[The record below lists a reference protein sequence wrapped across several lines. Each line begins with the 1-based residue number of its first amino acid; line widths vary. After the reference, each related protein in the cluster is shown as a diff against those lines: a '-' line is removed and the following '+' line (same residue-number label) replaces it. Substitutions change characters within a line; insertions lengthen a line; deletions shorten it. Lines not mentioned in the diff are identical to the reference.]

1 MRRLLFFH
9 PSNGEVVDFSWRQ
22 PRTWIPAAHRR
33 WSRSMQLRTVVIT
46 VLLSTLALL
55 GTGGFLSQQIAT
67 GLFQERLRQVE
78 SEAYRG
84 LSQVKG
90 TLEAVSSTD
99 RTRTVAFV
107 RDTLR
112 TLESDGAT
120 VQRDFI
126 LQPLPGEGNIYVS
139 AQASGGMTSAVIP
152 EELAT
157 AVRENQG
164 QYWQSIGI
172 PQASG
177 VSPGLAF
184 GTKVALPP
192 GREYALYLVYDLESV
207 QETLNYI
214 HRVLGIAGVLLLIV
228 IGGIAWYVTRQS
240 LQPVA
245 HAAAVSEKLAAGQLE
260 ERMNVH
266 GEDEVA
272 RLAQSFNRMADNLQE
287 QIRQLE
293 TLSHMQ
299 QRFVSDV
306 SHELRTPL
314 TTVRMAAEVL
324 HDAREEFDPINRR
337 SAELLY
343 NQVER
348 FQSLLN
354 DLLEISRFDAGV
366 VDLDSD
372 NWDLKPIVQRAVDM
386 AQIHADR
393 IGAPLRTHYPQGPVV
408 AAMDPRRIERV
419 VRNLVLNAVEHSE
432 GQPIDI
438 FIGDNENAVAVSV
451 RDHGIGL
458 SEEAAS
464 RVFDRFWRADPARA
478 RTTGGSGLGLSIATE
493 DTRLHGG
500 RLEAWGQVGDGSNF
514 LLTLPKSRDIELT
527 DSPLPL
533 IPADAPSL
541 EEEEEVLEELG
552 DGVTDGPNEESLE
565 ATPAEREEN
574 SGTAA
579 SSSSVK
585 VEPTATEQEQRR
597 EG

>member
-1 MRRLLFFH
+1 
-9 PSNGEVVDFSWRQ
+9 
-22 PRTWIPAAHRR
+22 
-33 WSRSMQLRTVVIT
+33 MQLRTVVIT

-55 GTGGFLSQQIAT
+55 GTGVFLSQQIAS
-67 GLFQERLRQVE
+67 GLFQERFRQVE
-78 SEAYRG
+78 SEANRG
-84 LSQVKG
+84 LSQVKS

-99 RTRTVAFV
+99 RTGTVAFV

-112 TLESDGAT
+112 TLEGDGAT

-126 LQPLPGEGNIYVS
+126 LTPLPGEGNIYVS
-139 AQASGGMTSAVIP
+139 AQASGGITSAVVP

-164 QYWQSIGI
+164 QYWQSTAL
-172 PQASG
+172 PTSDG
-177 VSPGLAF
+177 VSPGLVF

-214 HRVLGIAGVLLLIV
+214 HRILWIAGALLLVV
-228 IGGIAWYVTRQS
+228 IGGIGWYVTRQS

-260 ERMNVH
+260 ERMEVH
-266 GEDEVA
+266 GADEVA
-272 RLAQSFNRMADNLQE
+272 RLAQSFNRMADSLQD
-287 QIRQLE
+287 QIQQLE

-324 HDAREEFDPINRR
+324 HDARDEFDPINRR

-372 NWDLKPIVQRAVDM
+372 NWDIKPIVQRAVDM

-393 IGAPLRTHYPQGPVV
+393 IGSELRTHYPQGPIV
-408 AAMDPRRIERV
+408 ASMDPRRIERV

-432 GQPIDI
+432 SKPIDI
-438 FIGDNENAVAVSV
+438 FIGENEHAVAVSV

-458 SEEAAS
+458 AEEAAS

-500 RLEAWGQVGDGSNF
+500 LLQAWGQVGDGSNF
-514 LLTLPKSRDIELT
+514 LLTLPKSKDMVLGE
-527 DSPLPL
+527 SPLPL
-533 IPADAPSL
+533 IPADAPTPEIATLIS
-541 EEEEEVLEELG
+541 
-552 DGVTDGPNEESLE
+552 DLE
-565 ATPAEREEN
+565 AAEAEADPE
-574 SGTAA
+574 TEAA
-579 SSSSVK
+579 SSSLE
-585 VEPTATEQEQRR
+585 EPSTSAIQGAADTAADPRPAQQLTDQEGRSER
-597 EG
+597 

>member
-1 MRRLLFFH
+1 MK
-9 PSNGEVVDFSWRQ
+9 FSWRH
-22 PRTWIPAAHRR
+22 PKTWIPAAHQR
-33 WSRSMQLRTVVIT
+33 WARSMQLRTVVIT

-55 GTGGFLSQQIAT
+55 GTGVFLSQQIAN

-84 LSQVKG
+84 LTQVKS
-90 TLEAVSSTD
+90 TLEAVNSTD
-99 RTRTVAFV
+99 RTGTVAFV

-112 TLESDGAT
+112 TLEGDGAT

-126 LQPLPGEGNIYVS
+126 LTPLPGEGNIYVS
-139 AQASGGMTSAVIP
+139 AQASGGMTSAVLP
-152 EELAT
+152 EQLVT
-157 AVRENQG
+157 AVRENPG

-172 PQASG
+172 PNANG

-192 GREYALYLVYDLESV
+192 GREYGLYLVYDLESV

-214 HRVLGIAGVLLLIV
+214 HRVLGLAGILLLLV

-245 HAAAVSEKLAAGQLE
+245 HAAAVSEKLAAGHLE
-260 ERMNVH
+260 ERMDVY

-287 QIRQLE
+287 QIHQLE
-293 TLSHMQ
+293 SLSHMQ

-393 IGAPLRTHYPQGPVV
+393 IGAELRTHYPQGPVV
-408 AAMDPRRIERV
+408 GSMDPRRIERV

-432 GQPIDI
+432 GKPIDI
-438 FIGDNENAVAVSV
+438 FVSENDTAVAVGV

-458 SEEAAS
+458 TEEAAS

-493 DTRLHGG
+493 DVRLHGG
-500 RLEAWGQVGDGSNF
+500 RLEAWGHVGDGSHF
-514 LLTLPKSRDIELT
+514 VMTLPKSRGEAIEE
-527 DSPLPL
+527 LPIAL
-533 IPADAPSL
+533 IPADAPEL
-541 EEEEEVLEELG
+541 PEVAAE
-552 DGVTDGPNEESLE
+552 PE
-565 ATPAEREEN
+565 AEPPADSAAE
-574 SGTAA
+574 AA
-579 SSSSVK
+579 SSYAKKKSP
-585 VEPTATEQEQRR
+585 EITEEDRR
-597 EG
+597 EN

>member
-1 MRRLLFFH
+1 MK
-9 PSNGEVVDFSWRQ
+9 FSWRH
-22 PRTWIPAAHRR
+22 PRTWIPAAHQR
-33 WSRSMQLRTVVIT
+33 WARSMQLRTVVIT

-55 GTGGFLSQQIAT
+55 GTGVFLSQQIAN

-84 LSQVKG
+84 LTQVKS
-90 TLEAVSSTD
+90 TLEAVNSTD
-99 RTRTVAFV
+99 RTGTVAFV

-112 TLESDGAT
+112 TLEGDGAT

-126 LQPLPGEGNIYVS
+126 LTPLPGEGNIYVS
-139 AQASGGMTSAVIP
+139 AQASGGMTSAVLP
-152 EELAT
+152 EQLVT
-157 AVRENQG
+157 AVRENPG

-172 PQASG
+172 PNANG

-192 GREYALYLVYDLESV
+192 GREYGLYLVYDLESV

-214 HRVLGIAGVLLLIV
+214 HRVLGLAGILLLLV

-245 HAAAVSEKLAAGQLE
+245 HAAAVSEKLAAGHLE
-260 ERMNVH
+260 ERMDVY

-287 QIRQLE
+287 QIHQLE
-293 TLSHMQ
+293 SLSHMQ

-372 NWDLKPIVQRAVDM
+372 NWDLKPIVQRAVDL

-393 IGAPLRTHYPQGPVV
+393 IGAELRTHYPQGPVV
-408 AAMDPRRIERV
+408 GSMDPRRIERV

-432 GQPIDI
+432 GKPIDI
-438 FIGDNENAVAVSV
+438 FVSENDTAVAVGV

-458 SEEAAS
+458 TEEAAS

-493 DTRLHGG
+493 DVRLHGG
-500 RLEAWGQVGDGSNF
+500 RLEAWGHVGDGSHF
-514 LLTLPKSRDIELT
+514 VMTLPKSRGEAIEE
-527 DSPLPL
+527 LPIAL
-533 IPADAPSL
+533 IPADAPEL
-541 EEEEEVLEELG
+541 PEVAAE
-552 DGVTDGPNEESLE
+552 PE
-565 ATPAEREEN
+565 AEPPADSAAE
-574 SGTAA
+574 AA
-579 SSSSVK
+579 SSYAKKKSP
-585 VEPTATEQEQRR
+585 EITEEDRR
-597 EG
+597 EN

>member
-1 MRRLLFFH
+1 MK
-9 PSNGEVVDFSWRQ
+9 FSWRH
-22 PRTWIPAAHRR
+22 PRTWIPAAHQR
-33 WSRSMQLRTVVIT
+33 WARSMQLRTVVIT

-55 GTGGFLSQQIAT
+55 GTGVFLSQQIAN

-84 LSQVKG
+84 LTQVKS
-90 TLEAVSSTD
+90 TLEAVNSTD
-99 RTRTVAFV
+99 RTGTVAFV

-112 TLESDGAT
+112 TLEGDGAT

-126 LQPLPGEGNIYVS
+126 LTPLPGEGNIYVS
-139 AQASGGMTSAVIP
+139 AQASGGMTSAVLP
-152 EELAT
+152 EQLVT
-157 AVRENQG
+157 AVRENPG

-172 PQASG
+172 PNANG

-192 GREYALYLVYDLESV
+192 GREYGLYLVYDLESV

-214 HRVLGIAGVLLLIV
+214 HRVLGLAGILLLLV

-245 HAAAVSEKLAAGQLE
+245 HAAAVSEKLAAGHLE
-260 ERMNVH
+260 ERMDVY

-287 QIRQLE
+287 QIHQLE
-293 TLSHMQ
+293 SLSHMQ

-393 IGAPLRTHYPQGPVV
+393 IGAELRTHYPQGPVV
-408 AAMDPRRIERV
+408 GSMDPRRIERV

-432 GQPIDI
+432 GKPIDI
-438 FIGDNENAVAVSV
+438 YVSENDTAVAVGV

-458 SEEAAS
+458 TEEAAS

-493 DTRLHGG
+493 DVRLHGG
-500 RLEAWGQVGDGSNF
+500 RLEAWGHVGDGSHF
-514 LLTLPKSRDIELT
+514 VMTLPKSRGAAIEE
-527 DSPLPL
+527 LPIAL
-533 IPADAPSL
+533 IPADAP
-541 EEEEEVLEELG
+541 EL
-552 DGVTDGPNEESLE
+552 PEIAAEPE
-565 ATPAEREEN
+565 AEPQADSAAE
-574 SGTAA
+574 AA
-579 SSSSVK
+579 SSYAEKKSP
-585 VEPTATEQEQRR
+585 EITEEDRC
-597 EG
+597 EN